1 MDVTFRCSHPPADA
15 SVGPSGEVGYPPV
28 DSDHSPGSFSAP
40 LEGTLM
46 DFELSDEQR
55 LFRDTIRDFVAKEIE
70 PVASEYEAN
79 DIYPTEIIEGLKEMG
94 LFGMMIPE
102 EFGGLDL
109 DFVTYAMVFEELAKS
124 WHGVAG
130 TLGSHSLACK
140 IISLHGTPEQKAK
153 YLPDLATGARRSGI
167 GLTEPEAGSDLQ
179 GIKTTARLEGDEYV
193 INGTKTWITNARH
206 ADPLPVLVKTD
217 PNATPAHKGMSLI
230 LVEAGTPGFTVSKDL
245 PKLGYKGTESCEV
258 SLIDVRVPKENLI
271 GGVEGRGMQQ
281 VLGALETGRINVAA
295 RALGIAQ
302 RAYDEALQYS
312 RDRHAFGQPISDF
325 QAIQIKLA
333 DMATKIQAARLL
345 INWAA
350 STADAG
356 GRVDM
361 QAGMSKLYAAEI
373 AVEVALDSMRIHGG
387 YGYSKEFIIERLYR
401 EAPLSVIGE
410 GTSDIMR
417 MVIARSLISG
427 KDVIG

>member
-1 MDVTFRCSHPPADA
+1 
-15 SVGPSGEVGYPPV
+15 
-28 DSDHSPGSFSAP
+28 
-40 LEGTLM
+40 M

-79 DIYPTEIIEGLKEMG
+79 DIYPTEIIDGLKEMG

-102 EFGGLDL
+102 EYGGLDL

-140 IISLHGTPEQKAK
+140 IIALHGTEEQKAK
-153 YLPDLATGARRSGI
+153 YLPDLATGQRRSGI

-179 GIKTTARLEGDEYV
+179 GIKTVARLDGDEYV

-258 SLIDVRVPKENLI
+258 SLIDVRVPKENLV

-427 KDVIG
+427 KEVIG

>member
-1 MDVTFRCSHPPADA
+1 
-15 SVGPSGEVGYPPV
+15 
-28 DSDHSPGSFSAP
+28 
-40 LEGTLM
+40 M

-79 DIYPTEIIEGLKEMG
+79 DIYPTEIIDGMKEMG
-94 LFGMMIPE
+94 LFGMMVPE
-102 EFGGLDL
+102 EYGGLDL

-140 IISLHGTPEQKAK
+140 ILALHGTDEQKAK
-153 YLPDLATGARRSGI
+153 YLPELATGQRRSGI

-179 GIKTTARLEGDEYV
+179 GIKTVARLEGDEYI

-217 PNATPAHKGMSLI
+217 PTATPAHKGMSLI

-258 SLIDVRVPKENLI
+258 SLIDVRVPKENLV

-295 RALGIAQ
+295 RGLGIAQ
-302 RAYDEALQYS
+302 RAYDEALKYS
-312 RDRHAFGQPISDF
+312 KERYAFGQPIADF

-361 QAGMSKLYAAEI
+361 QAGMAKLYAAEV

-387 YGYSKEFIIERLYR
+387 YGYSKEFVIERLYR

-417 MVIARSLISG
+417 TVIARSLISG
-427 KDVIG
+427 KESIG